1 MKTPAHLLVL
11 FLVISSSHPLFGA
24 ENWPQFRGPGS
35 SGVAEDDPRLPEVW
49 SATRNV
55 VWKREVP
62 GLGWSCPIVWGDK
75 VFLTSV
81 IKEGETEEIK
91 KGLYYGGERPRSA
104 EAHLW
109 MVYCL
114 DTQTGEF
121 LWDRVAHQGI
131 PHGSR
136 HNKNTYASETPVTD
150 GERVYAYFGN
160 AGLFAYDFEGNEV
173 WTRTWE
179 PVETQAGWG
188 PAASPILH
196 DDRVIVV
203 NDNKTRSFL
212 SILDKKTGE
221 ILCEVEREEEG
232 NWATPFVW
240 ENPQRT
246 EIVTPGSKAV
256 RSYDL
261 EGNLL
266 WSFSGMSKITVGT
279 PFAGHGFLYLSS
291 GFILDENRP
300 VYAVKPGASGDITL
314 AKKETQN
321 EYVAWKQNQAAAY
334 IPSSLLYG
342 DYYYV
347 LLDQG
352 FLTCYDAKTGEE
364 VYDKQRLGRSKSFT
378 ASPWAYNGNIFCLS
392 EDGDTTVIEA
402 GPEYKVTGVN
412 DLEEFSMA
420 TPAIANGSLYIRTA
434 SHLYRIQ
441 AP

>member
-1 MKTPAHLLVL
+1 
-11 FLVISSSHPLFGA
+11 
-24 ENWPQFRGPGS
+24 
-35 SGVAEDDPRLPEVW
+35 
-49 SATRNV
+49 
-55 VWKREVP
+55 
-62 GLGWSCPIVWGDK
+62 
-75 VFLTSV
+75 
-81 IKEGETEEIK
+81 
-91 KGLYYGGERPRSA
+91 
-104 EAHLW
+104 
-109 MVYCL
+109 
-114 DTQTGEF
+114 
-121 LWDRVAHQGI
+121 
-131 PHGSR
+131 
-136 HNKNTYASETPVTD
+136 
-150 GERVYAYFGN
+150 
-160 AGLFAYDFEGNEV
+160 
-173 WTRTWE
+173 
-179 PVETQAGWG
+179 
-188 PAASPILH
+188 
-196 DDRVIVV
+196 
-203 NDNKTRSFL
+203 
-212 SILDKKTGE
+212 
-221 ILCEVEREEEG
+221 
-232 NWATPFVW
+232 
-240 ENPQRT
+240 
-246 EIVTPGSKAV
+246 
-256 RSYDL
+256 
-261 EGNLL
+261 
-266 WSFSGMSKITVGT
+266 MSKITVGT

-420 TPAIANGSLYIRTA
+420 TPAIANGSLYLRTA
-434 SHLYRIQ
+434 SHLFRIQ